1 LTWYTLGS
9 KNKEIRPVSG
19 IIQVNSLPN
28 VQPVQPQVS
37 SYLATIID
45 KKINHVALSCFE
57 RIVDWFMTLF
67 SCCYPAYNN
76 LYLEKLVNQL
86 PRQIQDPEVV
96 PEPTRVSTGVPS
108 DFLAGTRDIAS
119 PKDRS
124 ENEIYEATATPPN
137 LFLNHERYADASTET
152 DQTPIVPSP
161 SIDPPAKPATID
173 FEKHNEA
180 FAFRWALCS
189 DDYSITA
196 THELIEDNQVPFSD
210 KAAKMKMFRM
220 NGGQFHS
227 VSSFILDSFNTLRIY
242 STSASHCQN
251 FYKEVAEKFGDKVY
265 FSEYKGETTIYSV
278 DKKILKDFF
287 ALLEKEPKLAYIDLE
302 IEMAFIEFGMPSL
315 TDRLKAIHFNTTEL
329 PEKFF
334 DNIITFEL
342 MDDPV
347 YAIVDEPLRATD
359 LLPDGEIVGRHTYD
373 RKTFEL
379 LNGICPVSNRP
390 LKPIPLP
397 NSRLKNELLQI
408 VRQAE
413 AEHSASKENA

>member
-1 LTWYTLGS
+1 M
-9 KNKEIRPVSG
+9 SG

-45 KKINHVALSCFE
+45 KKINHVALGCFE

-86 PRQIQDPEVV
+86 PRQIQEPEVV
-96 PEPTRVSTGVPS
+96 PEPTREPTGVPS

-124 ENEIYEATATPPN
+124 ENEKNEAMATPPN
-137 LFLNHERYADASTET
+137 LFLNHERYSNTSPET
-152 DQTPIVPSP
+152 DQTPIAPSP
-161 SIDPPAKPATID
+161 SIDPPVKPTTID
-173 FEKHNEA
+173 FVKQNEA
-180 FAFRWALCS
+180 FAFRWALHS

-196 THELIEDNQVPFSD
+196 TYELIEDNQVPFSD
-210 KAAKMKMFRM
+210 NAFKMKMFRM
-220 NGGQFHS
+220 NGGHFHS
-227 VSSFILDSFNTLRIY
+227 VSSFTLDSFNTLRIY
-242 STSASHCQN
+242 STSASHSQN
-251 FYKEVAEKFGDKVY
+251 FYKEVAKKFGDKVY
-265 FSEYKGETTIYSV
+265 FLEYICETTIYSV
-278 DKKILKDFF
+278 DTKILKDFF
-287 ALLEKEPKLAYIDLE
+287 NLLKKEPKLAYIDLE
-302 IEMAFIEFGMPSL
+302 TEMAFIEFGMPSL
-315 TDRLKAIHFNTTEL
+315 TDRLKAIDFNTTEL

-347 YAIVDEPLRATD
+347 YAIVDEPLKATD

-373 RKTFEL
+373 RKTFER